1 MPQLTSEQ
9 IKEIIERQG
18 ELFVLELKKN
28 DNLPATSE
36 DIEKLEQIIKE
47 GNETVIELLRIMK
60 EAFGEVETLKSE
72 REELNQQLS
81 KNEEELQKT
90 NSSLQTLSNE
100 FDNLK
105 TQAEYWK
112 RANEQLV
119 EGKND
124 PENVEELKKEVS
136 RVITIKK
143 YNE

>member
-28 DNLPATSE
+28 DNSPATSE

-47 GNETVIELLRIMK
+47 GNETVIELLRIIK

-112 RANEQLV
+112 RANKQLV

>member
-18 ELFVLELKKN
+18 ELLVLELKKN
-28 DNLPATSE
+28 DNSPATSE
-36 DIEKLEQIIKE
+36 DIEKLEQTIKE

-105 TQAEYWK
+105 TQAEY
-112 RANEQLV
+112 
-119 EGKND
+119 
-124 PENVEELKKEVS
+124 
-136 RVITIKK
+136 
-143 YNE
+143 